1 MRLGNQL
8 ALVVT
13 NKVDII
19 RDGLSLVFICF
30 WHQTW
35 ISMSLRSWNSMQK
48 YTVSSGHKFLN
59 TGITV
64 IRFTLGIRVSA
75 TAYLAWVTLL
85 LVYIFI
91 HNMVQFGN
99 EFPQNISFWSL
110 FVGRN
115 TLAFVRN
122 ERNSRSS
129 RRTRCELYQFWC
141 IDRPNG
147 LERSREVVFWMDPG
161 AKVNEC
167 VRSIVS

>member
-19 RDGLSLVFICF
+19 RDGLSPVFIHF

-48 YTVSSGHKFLN
+48 YIVSSGHEFLN

-64 IRFTLGIRVSA
+64 IRSTLGIRVSA

-85 LVYIFI
+85 PVYIIWYNLETNFHKI
-91 HNMVQFGN
+91 F
-99 EFPQNISFWSL
+99 L
-110 FVGRN
+110 FVGWN

-122 ERNSRSS
+122 EWNSHSS
-129 RRTRCELYQFWC
+129 RRTRRELYQFSC

-147 LERSREVVFWMDPG
+147 LERSRKVVFWMGPG

-167 VRSIVS
+167 IRWIVS